1 MKWIASVAFATSVLF
16 TGCGQDTN
24 EACAYGVQ
32 QDLDTGNFQGV
43 IDQLGDGSTCGGEYT
58 QDEASINLAA
68 AYIGTAGLTMGN
80 LLGSVL
86 DSNSSDAMTSFM
98 TSFASAATSKGL
110 SSLDKAGNLYEGV
123 FGAAACD
130 GNESGLAADACFY
143 NGLVVLTQ
151 SVGTLTAVLG
161 DSLEFLTTPP
171 DTGSVD
177 DVNGN
182 GTADGLEVTACAIAE
197 ASTPAAT
204 TQTCTPVEGNVTYRD
219 DQNLTFTDVSSG
231 YEGNYTLRK
240 FVVLADGNISHPDQ
254 NYTKLINFLAI
265 IPSPATTSGSCD
277 IDFTPC
283 SVENSTDCFPCP
295 VVIDGNTST
304 VTSDLLDIIN
314 DPTSLDAL
322 AAYLPSDDNGTDANI
337 TGDLLTSIEDAAA
350 QAVADGLSTATVVAD
365 GNVTEEEL
373 AAYLLTL

>member
-1 MKWIASVAFATSVLF
+1 MKWIASVAFAASVLF

-68 AYIGTAGLTMGN
+68 AYIGTAGLTMSN

-98 TSFASAATSKGL
+98 TSFASAATSQGL
-110 SSLDKAGNLYEGV
+110 SSLDKANKLYEGV

-130 GNESGLAADACFY
+130 GNETGLSADACFY

-161 DSLEFLTTPP
+161 DSVDYLTTPP
-171 DTGSVD
+171 APGSID
-177 DVNGN
+177 DVNDN
-182 GTADGLEVTACAIAE
+182 GTADELEVTACAIAE
-197 ASTPAAT
+197 A
-204 TQTCTPVEGNVTYRD
+204 NVTAPATCATPTSIAYD
-219 DQNLTFTDVSSG
+219 DINTSVVFTDPVSTNTVTLVEREFTVTDLNG
-231 YEGNYTLRK
+231 THGN
-240 FVVLADGNISHPDQ
+240 Q
-254 NYTKLINFLAI
+254 NYTKLINTTAL
-265 IPSPATTSGSCD
+265 IPSPVTTSGSCE
-277 IDFTPC
+277 IDYTPC
-283 SVENSTDCFPCP
+283 ADENLTTCFPCP

-304 VTSDLLDIIN
+304 VSSDLLDIIN
-314 DPTSLDAL
+314 DPTSLEAL
-322 AAYLPSDDNGTDANI
+322 TAYLPSDDNGTDANI
-337 TGDLLTSIEDAAA
+337 TGDLIESIEGAGG
-350 QAVADGLSTATVVAD
+350 DGVI
-365 GNVTEEEL
+365 TEDEL

>member
-161 DSLEFLTTPP
+161 DAVEFLTDPVVA
-171 DTGSVD
+171 GSID
-177 DVNGN
+177 DVNNN
-182 GTADGLEVTACAIAE
+182 GTADQLEVTACAVGDANITA
-197 ASTPAAT
+197 AILTDCSSTAT
-204 TQTCTPVEGNVTYRD
+204 VKFLDINTSVV
-219 DQNLTFTDVSSG
+219 FTDPA
-231 YEGNYTLRK
+231 TLNTVTLVERE
-240 FVVLADGNISHPDQ
+240 FTVIDSTGVPFGDQ
-254 NYTKLINFLAI
+254 NYTKLINSAAV
-265 IPSPATTSGSCD
+265 IPSPVTTSGSCEVD
-277 IDFTPC
+277 YTPC
-283 SVENSTDCFPCP
+283 ADENLTTCFPCP
-295 VVIDGNTST
+295 VNIDGNTST

-314 DPTSLDAL
+314 DPTSLEAL
-322 AAYLPSDDNGTDANI
+322 TAYLPADDNGTDANI
-337 TGDLLTSIEDAAA
+337 TGDLIQSIEDAAGINN
-350 QAVADGLSTATVVAD
+350 DGVI
-365 GNVTEEEL
+365 TEDEL